1 MKKLILLLPILAL
14 LFSCSSDDSP
24 QDNPTGNNR
33 TVLMYLIA
41 ENNLNNYG
49 NDFYSADSA
58 EIAIGAKMLKDNEK
72 LLAFIDRNNAMPKIV
87 LFTNKGPQIV
97 KTYNERFYS
106 TDPERMKEVMQWVV
120 ANYPANSYGL
130 TFWGHGTSWLFDNDG
145 SDRYTQARKRALGY
159 DTSSQSSFPHWI
171 NIPDLAKTI
180 ASGMPHLDFIFFD
193 CCNMQAVEVAYELRK
208 TTDYIIGSPAEI
220 PGCGAPYK
228 TVVKDFFLDK
238 DKVGETLVYDYV
250 ANTDFTRLEN
260 RDYKKVA
267 GLPLSVIRT
276 DALDNLALATKFA
289 LEKFMKNKPESAKVA
304 NCIYYMRDFKH
315 YNNQPCL
322 YDMRS
327 VMRANISHDGFTEE
341 DFKQWD
347 AALSEAVYRP
357 HIARVADKAD
367 WNSDFI
373 RYSDFMSWQYTDE
386 NYGGISMFIPL
397 EGYGEDGPIYS
408 FSSSNQ
414 YYHSPNNLIHK
425 MQWYNAVEW
434 ARYGW

>member
-1 MKKLILLLPILAL
+1 MKKLILLLPILAM

-24 QDNPTGNNR
+24 QDNPTDNNR
-33 TVLMYLIA
+33 TVLMYMIA
-41 ENNLNNYG
+41 ENNLYDHG
-49 NDFYSADSA
+49 FYSADSA
-58 EIAIGAKMLKDNEK
+58 EIAVGAKMLKDNEK
-72 LLAFIDRNNAMPKIV
+72 LLAFIDRYNAMPKIV

-97 KTYNERFYS
+97 KTFNERFYS
-106 TDPERMKEVMQWVV
+106 TDPEKMEEVMQWVV
-120 ANYPANSYGL
+120 ANYPAESYGL

-145 SDRYTQARKRALGY
+145 SDRYTTKARKRAFGP
-159 DTSSQSSFPHWI
+159 DTSAQSNFPHWI
-171 NIPDLAKTI
+171 NIPDLARTI
-180 ASGMPHLDFIFFD
+180 ASAMPHLDFIFFD
-193 CCNMQAVEVAYELRK
+193 CCNMQSVEVAYELRN

-304 NCIYYMRDFKH
+304 NCIYYMRDFEH

-327 VMRANISHDGFTEE
+327 VMRANISEEGFTQD
-341 DFKQWD
+341 DFNQWD
-347 AALSEAVYRP
+347 AALTMAVYRP
-357 HIARVADKAD
+357 HIARVEGKSD
-367 WNSDFI
+367 WNSDFLN
-373 RYSDFMSWQYTDE
+373 YSEFMSWQYNDD

-397 EGYGEDGPIYS
+397 EGYGEDGPIYD
-408 FSSSNQ
+408 FSSSNP

-425 MQWYNAVEW
+425 MQWYEAVEW